1 MAIEGT
7 EDRSTTATPAAT
19 KVEAKKV
26 DLGEAIEAAMR
37 TVTGTDA
44 TSESVPA
51 KKTTTEATDEAAAET
66 PAENVEEAA
75 DGEAGEGD
83 KEATGD
89 TDQSTPK
96 MYTRDELKSMKP
108 GDYFD
113 LDMERVPPDQRD
125 FVRGFKALITR
136 EYQALAEHKG
146 AREQQ
151 TSTDTVKQDDKK
163 ISVSELYDKAMDGP
177 EGFAEAVQ
185 NFTDAGV
192 REALSKFAEKYGL
205 SEDDAVARQ
214 NDRIVNEAI
223 SLATQTF
230 TDLSSDTFKAEVGK
244 VMQASPVMAAR
255 CAEAVTQGNPTML
268 AMVVEQAS
276 AIVQSQRYKQTENAR
291 QAAKR
296 AKETTTAK
304 EVGSLAA
311 ESTTRG
317 TSTSKG
323 GPRTVSSSVDQALT
337 DVGAKGW

>member
-7 EDRSTTATPAAT
+7 EDRSTPATTAAT
-19 KVEAKKV
+19 KVEAEKV
-26 DLGEAIEAAMR
+26 DLGESIEAAIR

-44 TSESVPA
+44 TPDSVPA

-66 PAENVEEAA
+66 PAEDVEEAA

-83 KEATGD
+83 KGTTTEPD
-89 TDQSTPK
+89 KSTPTF
-96 MYTRDELKSMKP
+96 YTRDELKSMRA

-177 EGFAEAVQ
+177 EGFEEAVRT
-185 NFTDAGV
+185 FTNSQV
-192 REALSKFAEKYGL
+192 QEALGEFADKYGL
-205 SEDDAVARQ
+205 SQDDAVARQ
-214 NDRIVNEAI
+214 NDGIVNDAI
-223 SLATQTF
+223 SLATETYTEL
-230 TDLSSDTFKAEVGK
+230 TDDGFKKAVGA
-244 VMQASPVMAAR
+244 VMQGNPAMARR
-255 CAEAVTQGNPTML
+255 CATAVTQGNPEML
-268 AMVVEQAS
+268 SMVVEQA
-276 AIVQSQRYKQTENAR
+276 AAEVRTARYKQTENAR

-317 TSTSKG
+317 TLTSTG
-323 GPRTVSSSVDQALT
+323 GPRTVSSSVDKALT
-337 DVGAKGW
+337 EVGAKGW